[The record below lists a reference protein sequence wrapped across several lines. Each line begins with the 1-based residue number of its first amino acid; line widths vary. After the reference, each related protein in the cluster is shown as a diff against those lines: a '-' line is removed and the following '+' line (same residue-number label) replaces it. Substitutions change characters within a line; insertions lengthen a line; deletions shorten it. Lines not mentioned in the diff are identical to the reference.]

1 MASDENKADL
11 TQRELQERVALLK
24 SLNNGEK
31 YIARSFTPSTTS
43 ISSVSQDRDSFLR
56 ASQNS
61 ELATKND
68 IYYAFT
74 TSDPRPPNEIESLFL
89 ELQYG
94 TADNYKYVSIYA
106 NGSVTDAL
114 PSLDSIDPDDQR
126 SQIVLSNMMLEAPY
140 NTSISTD
147 EIKKG
152 SIVAIQ
158 FSDKKNNR
166 EPIIVEVPDMKG
178 IATIPGA
185 AAGSTSFNT
194 RNLFT
199 NSSPP
204 NLSQDTKDSASKA
217 AIAVGSRIYKNMA
230 GNKGNKACKFLATWE
245 KKYDQKYKS
254 ARTKYA
260 NSRYTKVVSE
270 AVRKAAEKYSLE
282 EEMLRTFAWIESGYE
297 PYVVNSSSDATGLLQ
312 ILPYLT
318 LDGKSGRGGRK
329 IYNILYKDLAD
340 PVKNAMAVAERLRS
354 VIDKLESESYAILKV
369 KRLQPWQIYVMH
381 NQGPDGLAVQLTA
394 CRLFNDTPEREELV
408 LAAQY
413 LFDMGYGPIKTAG
426 KDYFPREKMSI

>member
-1 MASDENKADL
+1 M
-11 TQRELQERVALLK
+11 QERVALLK
-24 SLNNGEK
+24 SLNSGEK
-31 YIARSFTPSTTS
+31 YIARSLTPSTTS

-61 ELATKND
+61 ELATKSD

-126 SQIVLSNMMLEAPY
+126 SQIILSNMMLEASY

-158 FSDKKNNR
+158 FLDKKNNR

-185 AAGSTSFNT
+185 AAGSKSFNT
-194 RNLFT
+194 RSLFIS
-199 NSSPP
+199 SSPP
-204 NLSQDTKDSASKA
+204 SLSQTTKDSASKA
-217 AIAVGSRIYKNMA
+217 AIKVGTKIFKGMR
-230 GNKGNKACKFLATWE
+230 GPKGNKACDFLSTWE
-245 KKYDQKYKS
+245 GYYNGKYKS

-260 NSRYTKVVSE
+260 DRLYKKPISNAIRNAS
-270 AVRKAAEKYSLE
+270 EKYSLE
-282 EEMLRTFAWIESGYE
+282 EDMLRTFAWIESGY
-297 PYVVNSSSDATGLLQ
+297 DATVRNEETLAGGLLQ

-318 LDGKSGRGGRK
+318 IDGPPNPTKRVRT
-329 IYNILYKDLAD
+329 IYNILFKDVID
-340 PVKNAMAVAERLRS
+340 PMKNADAVGERLRS
-354 VIDKLESESYAILKV
+354 VIDKFESESYYIFEI

-381 NQGPDGLAVQLTA
+381 NQGPDGFAVIMTA
-394 CRLFNDTPEREELV
+394 CKLFNDKLEREELV

-413 LFDMGYGPIKTAG
+413 LFDRGYGPIVNG
-426 KDYFPREKMSI
+426 GFPYFPKNKETG